1 MQEALP
7 GLAEKRT
14 RTPERDAD
22 FKWFTAAS
30 VVQVMM
36 MPSVLAGARNPVSKG
51 FCQYRVLNGQAVTK
65 MKT

>member
-1 MQEALP
+1 
-7 GLAEKRT
+7 
-14 RTPERDAD
+14 
-22 FKWFTAAS
+22 
-30 VVQVMM
+30 